1 MISRTVACVSLLL
14 ASQCWAADPA
24 PAAKPPADESQKAP
38 LTLDNPA
45 VRKTLREAA
54 RQLAS
59 DAKSQENQDEKIPTA
74 EIPAA
79 KLTAAFRLEPRERQ
93 PVVVECRVFDCL
105 GYDATGKVVRTMP
118 PPAQGG
124 LMSTDADAWYSCQ
137 SGNNMLSTFERFDQC
152 SGIRTTSIFAR

>member
-1 MISRTVACVSLLL
+1 MTHRSVACVSLLL
-14 ASQCWAADPA
+14 AAQCWATDPA
-24 PAAKPPADESQKAP
+24 PAANPPAHESLKAP

-59 DAKSQENQDEKIPTA
+59 DAKSQETQDEKTPTA
-74 EIPAA
+74 EIPAT
-79 KLTAAFRLEPRERQ
+79 KLSAAFRLQPPERQ

-105 GYDATGKVVRTMP
+105 GYDATGKVVRTLP

-124 LMSTDADAWYSCQ
+124 LMSADADAWYSCQ

-152 SGIRTTSIFAR
+152 SGIPTTSIFAR

>member
-1 MISRTVACVSLLL
+1 MIHRSVACISLLL
-14 ASQCWAADPA
+14 AAQCWAADPA
-24 PAAKPPADESQKAP
+24 PAAKPPADESLKAP
-38 LTLDNPA
+38 LTLDSPA

-59 DAKSQENQDEKIPTA
+59 DANSQETQDEKT
-74 EIPAA
+74 
-79 KLTAAFRLEPRERQ
+79 LTADPATKLSATFRLASPERQ
-93 PVVVECRVFDCL
+93 PVVVECRVFECL

-124 LMSTDADAWYSCQ
+124 LMSADADAWYSCQ